1 MLILK
6 KIQLFVLIFAV
17 LLTFSSC
24 SSSARPDIIMLAERM
39 AETDERYAFDYFDMF
54 IYEDVWH
61 VYLSLCKEDDVML
74 SFETDGNGNI
84 DNLTVTAF
92 SDSVS
97 TSEEKEELR
106 KLYNTVIDA
115 FAVLTEKETD
125 EKNKSLSYNN
135 TDLYFSD
142 IYETYSSLRY
152 NFIFSSN
159 SKYMCLY
166 CEYYEVMSTR
176 N

>member
-1 MLILK
+1 MTLK
-6 KIQLFVLIFAV
+6 KMRFLVLVIVV
-17 LLTFSSC
+17 LMTFSSC
-24 SSSARPDIIMLAERM
+24 SSQARPDIVMLAERM
-39 AETDERYAFDYFDMF
+39 AETDERYYFDYFDMF
-54 IYEDVWH
+54 IYENVYH

-74 SFETDGNGNI
+74 SFETDRNGNV

-106 KLYNTVIDA
+106 KLYNAVIDA
-115 FAVLTEKETD
+115 FAVLTESEAD

-135 TDLYFSD
+135 PDLYFSD

-166 CEYYEVMSTR
+166 CEYYEVMSVESD
-176 N
+176 